1 MEELYEDESL
11 ETPEKETSEGRP
23 DKGKEFKLDKKE
35 LLLTL
40 KWDLKQSEIKK
51 KDLDGK
57 IQVWKR
63 EYNGE
68 PYGNE
73 RKGKSAIVSRDIK
86 KQSEWQHAAIL
97 DPFVS
102 SNDIIKC
109 SPVTWEDR
117 EAAKQN
123 ELVLNTQFCRQFNRY
138 NFMTKALKVL
148 DQEGTVVVQT
158 GWEYEDAEEEVE
170 VPVMVPDPYT
180 GQPVQLGTRK
190 EKQTVIKK
198 NQPTAKVCRNEDIF
212 IDPTCM
218 DNMDECQFVIYR
230 YETNMSSLRADG
242 RFKNLDK
249 INLTSAEATNNGEQ
263 YYPEDK
269 TYFRFKDDPRKKLVV
284 YEYWGNYDMDG
295 DGQVEPIV
303 CCWINDTIIRL
314 ESNPYPDG
322 KPPFIVVPFSS
333 VPFQMQGESHAELLS
348 DTQKVKTAILR
359 GIIDNMAQST
369 NGQKGVKKGALD
381 IANRKKFLAG
391 ENFEF
396 NNSPADFWDGSYN
409 EIPASA
415 FNMYQMMTGEA
426 ESMTGVKSFG
436 GGITGQSLGGSA
448 TAARGALDA
457 TASRRLNIVR
467 NVAENLVKPLMRK
480 WMMYNSEF
488 LEEEQV
494 IRITNDTFVPI
505 KRDDLGGN
513 VDIDIQVSTNEDN
526 AAKAQ
531 EIGFLLQTIGPNE
544 DPAIRKILMAEVLR
558 LHRMPDAAKKIEEYQ
573 PQPDP
578 YVEQMKQLEMAKL
591 QAEVAE
597 RQSRASENEVDM
609 RMKNAKA
616 TLDEAKARATGS
628 KADLDDLNFLKQE
641 SGMDFEQE
649 MQKKEHDRLAKMD
662 MEALKGIQK
671 ERVAGMKP
679 QIKGLQ
685 R

>member
-1 MEELYEDESL
+1 MDEMIEAFMNGTEE
-11 ETPEKETSEGRP
+11 SEGRP
-23 DKGKEFKLDKKE
+23 DKGETKGFKISKSD
-35 LLLTL
+35 LLQAL

-51 KDLDGK
+51 KNLDGK

-73 RKGKSAIVSRDIK
+73 RKGRSQIVSRDIK

-109 SPVTWEDR
+109 SPVTYEDR
-117 EAAKQN
+117 EAAIQN
-123 ELVLNTQFCRQFNRY
+123 ELVLNTQFCRQFGRY

-170 VPVMVPDPYT
+170 VPVMGIDPMT
-180 GQPVQLGTRK
+180 GQPVQLGT
-190 EKQTVIKK
+190 EKQKQLVIKK

-230 YETNMSSLRADG
+230 YETNMSTLRADG
-242 RFKNLDK
+242 RYKNLDK

-269 TYFRFKDDPRKKLVV
+269 TYFRFKDDPRKKIVV

-295 DGQVEPIV
+295 DGQTEPIV
-303 CCWINDTIIRL
+303 CCWVNDTIIRL

-359 GIIDNMAQST
+359 GVIDNMAQST
-369 NGQKGVKKGALD
+369 NGQKGMKKGALD

-396 NNSPADFWDGSYN
+396 NGTPADFWDGSYN

-415 FNMYQMMTGEA
+415 FNMFTLMSGEA
-426 ESMTGVKSFG
+426 ESMTGVKSFQT
-436 GGITGQSLGGSA
+436 GISGAGLGSSA

-480 WMMYNSEF
+480 WMMYNAEF

-494 IRITNDTFVPI
+494 VRITNDQFVPI
-505 KRDDLGGN
+505 KRDDLMGN

-597 RQSRASENEVDM
+597 RQSRAGENQIDM
-609 RMKNAKA
+609 QVKMAKA
-616 TLDEAKARATGS
+616 QLDQAKARATHS
-628 KADLDDLNFLKQE
+628 QADMVDLDFLDKE
-641 SGMDFEQE
+641 SGAA
-649 MQKKEHDRLAKMD
+649 HARD
-662 MEALKGIQK
+662 MEKEDFKYRAGMDAKALDAMSK
-671 ERVAGMKP
+671 ERQLKMKP
-679 QIKGLQ
+679 QPKGLQ